1 MKLRDKKRE
10 SGCKGV
16 QGGRHECSI
25 GTEFLFCMKSPEDG
39 GGGDCTTEQM
49 YTMTL
54 NYTTKNTE
62 K

>member
-1 MKLRDKKRE
+1 M
-10 SGCKGV
+10 S
-16 QGGRHECSI
+16 CSN
-25 GTEFLFCMKSPEDG
+25 GTEFLFCMKSPEDD

-54 NYTTKNTE
+54 NYTTKNGQDDNLCDVYLATIKNTE